1 MKRNKEESLNAITH
15 YLGALLSVI
24 GFILLITHSLKSG
37 KIEYTIS
44 CVIFGIAL
52 IFLYTM
58 SGTYHFLINKN
69 LKKLFRKFDHIG
81 IFILIAASYTPYI
94 FTVLDGKIK
103 WIVFFVQWGCT
114 LFGTIYKL
122 FFTGKFEILS
132 TLIYLIMGWMIIFV
146 IKDVKCSLNELSF
159 NYLIFGGII
168 YTLGTIFYMDNHI
181 KYNHVIWHIFVIFG
195 SLFNYLS
202 IYYII

>member
-1 MKRNKEESLNAITH
+1 MKRSKEESLNAITH
-15 YLGALLSVI
+15 YLGAVLSII
-24 GFILLITHSLKSG
+24 GFILLLAHSLKIG
-37 KIEYTIS
+37 KTEYVIS

-132 TLIYLIMGWMIIFV
+132 TLIYLMMGWMIIFV
-146 IKDVKCSLNELSF
+146 IKDVKYSLNELSF

-168 YTLGTIFYMDNHI
+168 YTLGIIFYMDNHI

>member
-1 MKRNKEESLNAITH
+1 MKRSKEEILNAITH
-15 YLGALLSVI
+15 YLGAVLSII
-24 GFILLITHSLKSG
+24 GFILLLAHSLKIG
-37 KIEYTIS
+37 KTEYVIS

-58 SGTYHFLINKN
+58 SGTYHFLINKK
-69 LKKLFRKFDHIG
+69 LKRLFRKFDHIG
-81 IFILIAASYTPYI
+81 IFILISASYTPYI
-94 FTVLDGKIK
+94 FTILDGKIK
-103 WIVFFVQWGCT
+103 WIVFFIQWGCT
-114 LFGTIYKL
+114 LFGTVYKL

-132 TLIYLIMGWMIIFV
+132 TLLYLIMGWMIVFV
-146 IKDVKCSLNELSF
+146 IKDVKSSLSGLSF
-159 NYLIFGGII
+159 GFLVFGGIT
-168 YTLGTIFYMDNHI
+168 YTLGTIFYVNNHL